1 MTEYEAA
8 SLALQHATLSL
19 GYWQVGATLVV
30 GLVQCAL
37 IAWGVSVMKGSNAS
51 RDATLVQR
59 QGEALQRQGE
69 ALQRQ
74 GEALQRQGE
83 AFQHQQEALQRQ
95 GEASQHQQEALQRQ
109 GEVLADVGAG
119 IRELLRDRAERRE
132 TRGQGQE

>member
-37 IAWGVSVMKGSNAS
+37 IAGGVSVMKGSNAS
-51 RDATLVQR
+51 RDATLV
-59 QGEALQRQGE
+59 
-69 ALQRQ
+69 
-74 GEALQRQGE
+74 ALQRQGE
-83 AFQHQQEALQRQ
+83 AFQHQQEALRRQ
-95 GEASQHQQEALQRQ
+95 GEALQRQ
-109 GEVLADVGAG
+109 GEVLADIGAG

>member
-19 GYWQVGATLVV
+19 GYWQVGATLAV

-51 RDATLVQR
+51 RDATLV
-59 QGEALQRQGE
+59 ALQRQGE

-83 AFQHQQEALQRQ
+83 AFQHQQEALR
-95 GEASQHQQEALQRQ
+95 RQ

>member
-30 GLVQCAL
+30 GLAQCAL

-51 RDATLVQR
+51 RDATLV
-59 QGEALQRQGE
+59 ALQRQGE

>member
-51 RDATLVQR
+51 RDATLV
-59 QGEALQRQGE
+59 
-69 ALQRQ
+69 
-74 GEALQRQGE
+74 ALQRQGE

-95 GEASQHQQEALQRQ
+95 GE
-109 GEVLADVGAG
+109 VLADIGAG

-132 TRGQGQE
+132 TRGQGQEQTSGHAPFPSHLQVG